1 MKNHKIKLIDSTYP
15 VNDARDALF
24 SLINDKIDF
33 LNKKILSVQER
44 FGGDTDHLEK
54 RVKELRAELNNLLEL
69 LKPLEEGNLIE
80 IHCDV
85 EMKIR
90 QADPVQ
96 K

>member
-1 MKNHKIKLIDSTYP
+1 MKNHNIKLIDSTYP
-15 VNDARDALF
+15 VSDARDALF

-44 FGGDTDHLEK
+44 FGSDTDHLEK
-54 RVKELRAELNNLLEL
+54 RVRELRAELNTLLQVL
-69 LKPLEEGNLIE
+69 NPMEEGHLVE
-80 IHCDV
+80 IHCNV

-90 QADPVQ
+90 KADPVQ